1 MSAYIVFLLI
11 IVIEWILL
19 FPNAKLTF
27 GKNISYK
34 QKKIFLAIVC
44 IEMICFVG
52 LRTTNLGADTTTY
65 LNALEYYSSLPHEEI
80 LKAKLVW
87 PYDFEVGY
95 FLLTKFCAW
104 LSLSKTSFL
113 FLIAILIYVPV
124 CWFILQYSE
133 NPLLSVLTYF
143 AFGCFEYSVGIFRQ
157 MIALS
162 IVLIGTKYIRDRKI
176 VKYLLTIGLAMTFH
190 TTAIAMLPLYWMY
203 QARLEKRIKWIFAA
217 EVICFISA
225 RTLVLLAIRVFPKYL
240 GYVSGRYDVQGGS
253 YSMLVLLNLVFIAGC
268 IIEKRDE
275 NQDNVILRTSINATV
290 IALFLQILGYS
301 MGIVGRIVPYYS
313 IYLMILVP
321 FLMNRYFKK
330 NIIFVYFIGTMGLII
345 LFYFLTKNSYINPY
359 SFIFMNRY

>member
-1 MSAYIVFLLI
+1 M
-11 IVIEWILL
+11 
-19 FPNAKLTF
+19 
-27 GKNISYK
+27 
-34 QKKIFLAIVC
+34 
-44 IEMICFVG
+44 
-52 LRTTNLGADTTTY
+52 
-65 LNALEYYSSLPHEEI
+65 
-80 LKAKLVW
+80 
-87 PYDFEVGY
+87 
-95 FLLTKFCAW
+95 
-104 LSLSKTSFL
+104 
-113 FLIAILIYVPV
+113 
-124 CWFILQYSE
+124 
-133 NPLLSVLTYF
+133 
-143 AFGCFEYSVGIFRQ
+143 
-157 MIALS
+157 
-162 IVLIGTKYIRDRKI
+162 
-176 VKYLLTIGLAMTFH
+176 
-190 TTAIAMLPLYWMY
+190 
-203 QARLEKRIKWIFAA
+203 
-217 EVICFISA
+217 
-225 RTLVLLAIRVFPKYL
+225 FPKYL